1 MSNSFNP
8 FAPLG
13 TAVGNLASAVVNAVA
28 QPAAAFVPPT
38 APVQA
43 PAPQAPQRTIARDL
57 DDQSMYDGFTT
68 PFFRHLEGE
77 FDLKITGYSGARTE
91 KLGRACHISFEVL
104 KSTKPDAI
112 PVGSTWRIAY
122 KYDFERSEKSDL
134 DTYGSD
140 ARGLGLFVQA
150 LFGQKQSAAFSTKL
164 AEQSLHKHDWSTQP
178 GFVHLSATLGKA
190 KPSKANPGT
199 MQQFRQDLWLP
210 ARAA

>member
-8 FAPLG
+8 FPPPAAP
-13 TAVGNLASAVVNAVA
+13 A
-28 QPAAAFVPPT
+28 QPQA
-38 APVQA
+38 APVA
-43 PAPQAPQRTIARDL
+43 PPQTPQRTIARDL

-91 KLGRACHISFEVL
+91 KLGRACHISFEVV
-104 KSTKPDAI
+104 KSSKPDAI

-140 ARGLGLFVQA
+140 ARTLGLFVQA
-150 LFGQKQSAAFSTKL
+150 LFNRKQSPEFSTKA
-164 AEQSLHKHDWSTQP
+164 AEQSLHKHDWVNQP
-178 GFVHLSATLGKA
+178 GYIHLSATLGKE
-190 KPSKANPGT
+190 KPNKSGSLQRYRN
-199 MQQFRQDLWLP
+199 DLWLP
-210 ARAA
+210 VIAG